1 MNCNIGNDLKSL
13 INNPLVNTLLSI
25 GSPEFK
31 MLKLGE
37 LEALFQDSI
46 DLKI

>member
-1 MNCNIGNDLKSL
+1 MNHNIGNDFKSL
-13 INNPLVNTLLSI
+13 IEYPLVNLLLSI